1 MATYVMADIH
11 GEYDKR
17 VLFLRVMRKI
27 AVYMDILRMPR
38 GSDTPLLC
46 SVVSFFYF
54 RTDYCR

>member
-27 AVYMDILRMPR
+27 AVYMDIDECREGR
-38 GSDTPLLC
+38 TPCC
-46 SVVSFFYF
+46 SAVL
-54 RTDYCR
+54 